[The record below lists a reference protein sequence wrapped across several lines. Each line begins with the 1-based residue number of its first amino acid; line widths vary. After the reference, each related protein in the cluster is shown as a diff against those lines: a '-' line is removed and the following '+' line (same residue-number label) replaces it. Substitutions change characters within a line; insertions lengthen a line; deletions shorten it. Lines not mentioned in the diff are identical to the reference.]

1 MHPNPVFRR
10 EPRESALELARERG
24 FGVFTVAGPEGVL
37 AAHAPFVLD
46 DERRVL
52 AHLVRVNP
60 LARHLGDGPARALLI
75 VSGPDGYVSPDWY
88 GEPQLVPTWNY
99 VAVHLRGELRLL
111 DDTALRPILERLSET
126 FEARLAPKPP
136 WKTDKV
142 DGGLLARMMRQIVP
156 IELSVDTVDSTFK
169 LNQNR
174 SDSARASAAAALAAG
189 GTPGTETRALAA
201 RMREAGRDTATD

>member
-10 EPRESALELARERG
+10 EPRESALDLARERG
-24 FGVFTVAGPEGVL
+24 FGIFTVAGPDGVL

-46 DERRVL
+46 EGRVL

-60 LARHLGDGPARALLI
+60 LARLLGSGPASALLI

-111 DDTALRPILERLSET
+111 DDTTLRPILERLSET
-126 FEARLAPKPP
+126 YEARLAPKPP

-142 DGGLLARMMRQIVP
+142 DDGLLATMMRQVIP

-174 SDSARASAAAALAAG
+174 SDSARAGAAAALAVG
-189 GTPGTETRALAA
+189 GTPGMETRALAA

>member
-1 MHPNPVFRR
+1 MHPNRIFRR
-10 EPRESALELARERG
+10 ASRESALEFARERG
-24 FGVFTVAGPEGVL
+24 FGTLTVAGPEGVL
-37 AAHAPFVLD
+37 AAHVPFVLD
-46 DERRVL
+46 EERVL

-60 LARHLGDGPARALLI
+60 LARHLGGGPASALLI

-111 DDTALRPILERLSET
+111 DDTALRPILDRLSAEFET
-126 FEARLAPKPP
+126 RLAPKPP

-142 DGGLLARMMRQIVP
+142 DDGLLRRMMRQIIP
-156 IELSVDTVDSTFK
+156 IELSLESVESTFK

-174 SDSARASAAAALAAG
+174 SDTAGSGAAAALAAG

-201 RMREAGRDTATD
+201 LMQEASRETAAD

>member
-111 DDTALRPILERLSET
+111 DDTALRSILERLSET

-136 WKTDKV
+136 WRTDKV
-142 DGGLLARMMRQIVP
+142 DDRLLARMMRQIIP
-156 IELSVDTVDSTFK
+156 IELSVDTVECTFK

-174 SDSARASAAAALAAG
+174 SDSARAGAAAALATG
-189 GTPGTETRALAA
+189 GTPGMETRALAA
-201 RMREAGRDTATD
+201 RMQKAGRETATD

>member
-10 EPRESALELARERG
+10 EPRESALDLARERG
-24 FGVFTVAGPEGVL
+24 FGTFTVAGPDGVL

-46 DERRVL
+46 EGRVL

-60 LARHLGDGPARALLI
+60 LARLLGGGPAPALLI

-99 VAVHLRGELRLL
+99 LAVHLRGELRLL
-111 DDTALRPILERLSET
+111 EDTALRLILERLSET
-126 FEARLAPKPP
+126 YEARLAPKPP

-142 DGGLLARMMRQIVP
+142 DGGLLARMMRQIIP

-174 SDSARASAAAALAAG
+174 SDAARAGAAAALAAG
-189 GTPGTETRALAA
+189 GTPGMETRALAA
-201 RMREAGRDTATD
+201 RMQRAGRETATD

>member
-24 FGVFTVAGPEGVL
+24 FGVFTVAGPQGVL
-37 AAHAPFVLD
+37 ASHAPFVL

-60 LARHLGDGPARALLI
+60 LARHLGNGPARALLI

-111 DDTALRPILERLSET
+111 EDEALPPILERLSGT

-142 DGGLLARMMRQIVP
+142 DDALLARMMRQIIP

-174 SDSARASAAAALAAG
+174 SDSARAGAATALAAG
-189 GTPGTETRALAA
+189 GTPGTETRTLAA
-201 RMREAGRDTATD
+201 RMQEARKETAPD

>member
-10 EPRESALELARERG
+10 EARESALTMARGRA
-24 FGVFTVAGPEGVL
+24 FGTFTVAGPDGVL
-37 AAHAPFVLD
+37 AAHAPFLMD
-46 DERRVL
+46 DGRVL

-60 LARHLGDGPARALLI
+60 LARHLGRGPAAALLI

-111 DDTALRPILERLSET
+111 DDAALRPILDRLSAE
-126 FEARLAPKPP
+126 FEERLAPKPP

-142 DGGLLARMMRQIVP
+142 DAGLLARMMRQIVP
-156 IELSVDTVDSTFK
+156 IEMSVATVDSTFK

-174 SDSARASAAAALAAG
+174 SDTARTGAAAALAQG
-189 GTPGTETRALAA
+189 GTPGMETRALAA
-201 RMREAGRDTATD
+201 LMEDSRNGPATD

>member
-10 EPRESALELARERG
+10 HPRNWALAFARERG
-24 FGVFTVAGPEGVL
+24 FGALTVAGPEGVL
-37 AAHAPFVLD
+37 AAHVPFVLD
-46 DERRVL
+46 EDRVL
-52 AHLVRVNP
+52 AHVVRANP
-60 LARHLGDGPARALLI
+60 LARHLGRGPADALLI

-111 DDTALRPILERLSET
+111 DDAALRPILDRLSHDFET
-126 FEARLAPKPP
+126 RLAPKPP

-142 DGGLLARMMRQIVP
+142 DDGLLARMMRLIVP
-156 IELSVDTVDSTFK
+156 LEMSLESVDSTAK

-174 SDSARASAAAALAAG
+174 SDAARACAAAALEAG
-189 GTPGTETRALAA
+189 GTPGMETRTLAA
-201 RMREAGRDTATD
+201 LMREAMSKTAAD

>member
-37 AAHAPFVLD
+37 AAHAPFVLN

-60 LARHLGDGPARALLI
+60 LARHLGSGPVRALLI

-88 GEPQLVPTWNY
+88 GESQLVPTWNY

-111 DDTALRPILERLSET
+111 DDMALRPILERLSET

-136 WKTDKV
+136 WRTDKV
-142 DGGLLARMMRQIVP
+142 DEGLLARMMRQIIP
-156 IELSVDTVDSTFK
+156 IEMSVDTVESTFK

-174 SDSARASAAAALAAG
+174 SDSARAGAAAALAAG
-189 GTPGTETRALAA
+189 GTPGMETRALAA
-201 RMREAGRDTATD
+201 LMEDVRTRSAAG